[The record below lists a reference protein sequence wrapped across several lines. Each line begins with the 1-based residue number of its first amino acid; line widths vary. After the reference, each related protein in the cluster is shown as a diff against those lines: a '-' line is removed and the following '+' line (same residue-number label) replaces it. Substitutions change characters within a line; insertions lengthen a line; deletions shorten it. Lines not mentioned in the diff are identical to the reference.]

1 MAFPDEYKD
10 FKVTKIPRNGPKPGQ
25 SSDAWVH
32 GKTEG
37 FKRDEEKRRARQW
50 RHRY

>member
-1 MAFPDEYKD
+1 MASPDEYKD
-10 FKVTKIPRNGPKPGQ
+10 FKVTKIPRNGPKPGK
-25 SSDAWVH
+25 SSDAWVY

-37 FKRDEEKRRARQW
+37 FKRDEEKRRKRQW